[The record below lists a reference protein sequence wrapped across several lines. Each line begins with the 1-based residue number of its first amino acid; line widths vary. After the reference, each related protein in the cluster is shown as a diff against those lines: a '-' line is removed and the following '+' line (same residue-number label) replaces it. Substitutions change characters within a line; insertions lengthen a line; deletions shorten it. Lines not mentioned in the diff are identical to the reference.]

1 LGRALPLICYEGV
14 FPRNIRA
21 APERPDFLL
30 LITNDAWFG
39 QVSGPYQHLAQARLR
54 SVEQGLAMIRV
65 ANTGVSAMIDAG
77 GRITASIPMG
87 QAGWLD
93 VPLPPPA
100 APTLYART
108 GDWAVL
114 GLLILTLGVC
124 ALRRPRRGAAH

>member
-1 LGRALPLICYEGV
+1 
-14 FPRNIRA
+14 
-21 APERPDFLL
+21 
-30 LITNDAWFG
+30 
-39 QVSGPYQHLAQARLR
+39 
-54 SVEQGLAMIRV
+54 
-65 ANTGVSAMIDAG
+65 MIDAG